1 MKELEMI
8 RKKKSDDNIQA
19 KHDFVIEKEAT
30 KSSDVVLKIK
40 NNITPFIDPELDKEI
55 TIDNRVHFFET
66 SLASE
71 GFSTFFAKLIS
82 IPHLH
87 SEELIRMCQKLTVSF
102 WLKSKSF
109 KQLLQALEVY
119 LKTHP

>member
-1 MKELEMI
+1 M
-8 RKKKSDDNIQA
+8 
-19 KHDFVIEKEAT
+19 
-30 KSSDVVLKIK
+30 LKIK

-55 TIDNRVHFFET
+55 TVDNRVHFFET

-87 SEELIRMCQKLTVSF
+87 SEELIKMCQKLTFNF

-109 KQLLQALEVY
+109 KQLLQAL
-119 LKTHP
+119 

>member
-1 MKELEMI
+1 MDEQLE
-8 RKKKSDDNIQA
+8 N
-19 KHDFVIEKEAT
+19 
-30 KSSDVVLKIK
+30 
-40 NNITPFIDPELDKEI
+40 EI
-55 TIDNRVHFFET
+55 LVDNRVHFFET

-87 SEELIRMCQKLTVSF
+87 SEELIRMCQKLTFGF

-119 LKTHP
+119 VKKHPASVY